1 MSDGKHLTTVRRK
14 TGQSK
19 PRSREGIFIV
29 ERRKNPRFSLEL
41 PMDYSIESV
50 DRHGGVAANA
60 SKGGL
65 LVYLPEAIVVGTS
78 LKIEILFAKGSEL
91 NSIRAI
97 AKVVWSDLAPM
108 EIWGEYRY
116 GLEFQS
122 FQEGDLWKLKR
133 LLKEVGETQND
144 KERKRS
150 NKTNRIRS

>member
-1 MSDGKHLTTVRRK
+1 MSPRKQSTTVRRK
-14 TGQSK
+14 AKQSK
-19 PRSREGIFIV
+19 QKCKEGIFIV
-29 ERRKNPRFSLEL
+29 ERRKDPRVTLEL

-50 DRHGGVAANA
+50 DRYGGVAANA

-97 AKVVWSDLAPM
+97 ARVVWSDLAPR

-116 GLEFQS
+116 GLEFES
-122 FQEGDLWKLKR
+122 FQEGDLQKLKR
-133 LLKEVGETQND
+133 LLKEVGET
-144 KERKRS
+144 RS
-150 NKTNRIRS
+150 RQKGEKK